1 MSLVPA
7 NPSNYTEIDQPWYVD
22 SLDNTYVNLLGFAVS
37 KPIQI
42 IGFAIARPV
51 NRSQTVKLEYLQIY
65 TADCIPVGG
74 TGAPRSLPNAVAQRQ
89 GPPLAYEIVTLDQPA
104 DILEVDTFY
113 NIKFKLSAGKGF
125 SGMYRGNQNEM
136 R

>member
-1 MSLVPA
+1 MCLVPT

-37 KPIQI
+37 KPITI
-42 IGFAIARPV
+42 IGFAITRPV

-74 TGAPRSLPNAVAQRQ
+74 IDAPIQLPNSFAQRQ
-89 GPPLAYEIVTLDQPA
+89 
-104 DILEVDTFY
+104 
-113 NIKFKLSAGKGF
+113 
-125 SGMYRGNQNEM
+125 
-136 R
+136 